1 MGVRAGGREGGRGGY
16 TRILSKR
23 KRNNVSQT
31 MIPHLGKIRACG
43 VSMQYSLV
51 TSHYVWRLKRKGR
64 KTEDDCIKKAPR
76 AQAAENVPGR
86 NSLESQPRQH
96 LEFSSFREGMQN

>member
-1 MGVRAGGREGGRGGY
+1 MGVRAGGREEGSGGY

-31 MIPHLGKIRACG
+31 MILHRGKIRERG

-51 TSHYVWRLKRKGR
+51 RSHYVWRLKRKGR
-64 KTEDDCIKKAPR
+64 KTEDD
-76 AQAAENVPGR
+76 
-86 NSLESQPRQH
+86 
-96 LEFSSFREGMQN
+96 